1 MELPPEPDYLQVE
14 EGEARAEGA
23 TDAPEDG
30 AGNHGQDIHVDAA
43 GDVEE
48 DVAVGL
54 ELAEGPLVPEPREGR
69 VEEVGGEGAHHAAEE
84 GLPGELHVPVRR
96 HLLHGK

>member
-1 MELPPEPDYLQVE
+1 MSPSVSSQ
-14 EGEARAEGA
+14 
-23 TDAPEDG
+23 
-30 AGNHGQDIHVDAA
+30 NIHVDAA

-54 ELAEGPLVPEPREGR
+54 ELPEGALVAEAGEGR

-84 GLPGELHVPVRR
+84 RLPRQLHVPVGRY
-96 HLLHGK
+96 LL